1 MPSSVRQPR
10 AERARSR
17 ATSRQDAE
25 DTLAAARSPEDWLLV
40 DPYSRVVSSAVRG
53 GRVVEPS
60 QVQSVDRA
68 VAILYLLAQ
77 RGVAGVTE
85 VAAELDVHKSTAFR
99 LIGALES
106 GGLIDQDGERGK
118 YRLGLGILRLA
129 AATAGQLELP
139 TESRSICRRLA
150 AELDE
155 AVNIAIL
162 DDTEAMNILQEYG
175 TSSITGRNWI
185 GQRTALHATATGKV
199 LLAYA
204 DAVTRKRVLGGQLH
218 RFTGHTVTRV
228 AVLEAE
234 LATVRRQGW
243 AETSEE
249 LEIGLNGV
257 AAPIHDATGK
267 VIAAV
272 GASGPSHRLSPDS
285 FPAVAAR
292 LVVGARE
299 IGARLGYFER
309 PSHRE

>member
-1 MPSSVRQPR
+1 
-10 AERARSR
+10 
-17 ATSRQDAE
+17 
-25 DTLAAARSPEDWLLV
+25 
-40 DPYSRVVSSAVRG
+40 
-53 GRVVEPS
+53 
-60 QVQSVDRA
+60 
-68 VAILYLLAQ
+68 
-77 RGVAGVTE
+77 
-85 VAAELDVHKSTAFR
+85 
-99 LIGALES
+99 
-106 GGLIDQDGERGK
+106 
-118 YRLGLGILRLA
+118 
-129 AATAGQLELP
+129 
-139 TESRSICRRLA
+139 
-150 AELDE
+150 
-155 AVNIAIL
+155 
-162 DDTEAMNILQEYG
+162 
-175 TSSITGRNWI
+175 
-185 GQRTALHATATGKV
+185 LHATATGKV

-309 PSHRE
+309 PSHQE

>member
-1 MPSSVRQPR
+1 M
-10 AERARSR
+10 
-17 ATSRQDAE
+17 
-25 DTLAAARSPEDWLLV
+25 
-40 DPYSRVVSSAVRG
+40 RG

-155 AVNIAIL
+155 AVNVAIL

-204 DAVTRKRVLGGQLH
+204 DAVTRKKVLGGQLH
-218 RFTGHTVTRV
+218 RFTGHTVTRWRCWRRSWRGCGGRGGRRRRRSWRSV
-228 AVLEAE
+228 STVL
-234 LATVRRQGW
+234 LRRFMMRRG
-243 AETSEE
+243 
-249 LEIGLNGV
+249 
-257 AAPIHDATGK
+257 
-267 VIAAV
+267 
-272 GASGPSHRLSPDS
+272 R
-285 FPAVAAR
+285 
-292 LVVGARE
+292 
-299 IGARLGYFER
+299 
-309 PSHRE
+309 

>member
-1 MPSSVRQPR
+1 M
-10 AERARSR
+10 
-17 ATSRQDAE
+17 
-25 DTLAAARSPEDWLLV
+25 
-40 DPYSRVVSSAVRG
+40 
-53 GRVVEPS
+53 
-60 QVQSVDRA
+60 QSVDRA

-204 DAVTRKRVLGGQLH
+204 DAVTRKKVLGGQLH
-218 RFTGHTVTRV
+218 RFTEHTVTRV
-228 AVLEAE
+228 
-234 LATVRRQGW
+234 G
-243 AETSEE
+243 
-249 LEIGLNGV
+249 GV
-257 AAPIHDATGK
+257 GGG
-267 VIAAV
+267 V
-272 GASGPSHRLSPDS
+272 GDGAASGVGGDVGGVGDRSQRCCCADS
-285 FPAVAAR
+285 
-292 LVVGARE
+292 
-299 IGARLGYFER
+299 
-309 PSHRE
+309 

>member
-1 MPSSVRQPR
+1 M
-10 AERARSR
+10 
-17 ATSRQDAE
+17 
-25 DTLAAARSPEDWLLV
+25 
-40 DPYSRVVSSAVRG
+40 
-53 GRVVEPS
+53 
-60 QVQSVDRA
+60 QSVDRA

-185 GQRTALHATATGKV
+185 GQRTPLHATATGKV

-204 DAVTRKRVLGGQLH
+204 DAVTRKKVLGAQLH
-218 RFTGHTVTRV
+218 RYTAHTVTKSST
-228 AVLEAE
+228 LEAE
-234 LATVRRQGW
+234 LTTVRRQGW

-272 GASGPSHRLSPDS
+272 GVSGPSHRLSPDT
-285 FPAVAAR
+285 FRTVAAR
-292 LVVGARE
+292 LLVGARE

-309 PSHRE
+309 PPQQTQ

>member
-1 MPSSVRQPR
+1 
-10 AERARSR
+10 
-17 ATSRQDAE
+17 
-25 DTLAAARSPEDWLLV
+25 
-40 DPYSRVVSSAVRG
+40 
-53 GRVVEPS
+53 
-60 QVQSVDRA
+60 

-272 GASGPSHRLSPDS
+272 GASGPSHRLSPDL
-285 FPAVAAR
+285 FPTVAAR